1 MNGSITI
8 EAKETSEGARV
19 GVETHLMGVDFADK
33 LTLVHCLCKAV
44 ELTPHDLVVC
54 AAMMAAGK
62 LDGDEETFIDLG
74 KIQKA
79 KENMDNEGF
88 TDGRYK
94 DGE

>member
-8 EAKETSEGARV
+8 EAKETSEGIRV
-19 GVETHLMGVDFADK
+19 GVETHLMEVDFTDK

-44 ELTPHDLVVC
+44 KLTPHDLVFC
-54 AAMMAAGK
+54 AAMMGAGK

-79 KENMDNEGF
+79 KENMDNES
-88 TDGRYK
+88 
-94 DGE
+94 

>member
-8 EAKETSEGARV
+8 EAEKTSEGTRV
-19 GVETHLMGVDFADK
+19 GVETHLRHVDFEDK

-44 ELTPHDLVVC
+44 GLTPHELVFC

-62 LDGDEETFIDLG
+62 LDGDEETFIDLE

-79 KENMDNEGF
+79 KENMDNE
-88 TDGRYK
+88 
-94 DGE
+94 

>member
-8 EAKETSEGARV
+8 EAKEISEGTCV
-19 GVETHLMGVDFADK
+19 GVETHLMGVDLEDK

-44 ELTPHDLVVC
+44 ELTPHDLVFC

-62 LDGDEETFIDLG
+62 LDGDEETVIDLG

-79 KENMDNEGF
+79 KENMD
-88 TDGRYK
+88 K

>member
-8 EAKETSEGARV
+8 EAKETSEGTRV
-19 GVETHLMGVDFADK
+19 GVETHLMGVDLEDK
-33 LTLVHCLCKAV
+33 CVLVRCLCKDIKM
-44 ELTPHDLVVC
+44 TPHDLVFC

-79 KENMDNEGF
+79 KENMD
-88 TDGRYK
+88 

>member
-8 EAKETSEGARV
+8 EAKETSEGTLV
-19 GVETHLMGVDFADK
+19 GAETHLMEVAFTDK

-44 ELTPHDLVVC
+44 ELTPHDFVFC

-62 LDGDEETFIDLG
+62 LDGDEETFIDLE

-79 KENMDNEGF
+79 KENMDNES
-88 TDGRYK
+88 
-94 DGE
+94 

>member
-8 EAKETSEGARV
+8 EAAETSEGIRV
-19 GVETHLMGVDFADK
+19 GVETHLMGVDFEDK

-44 ELTPHDLVVC
+44 ELTPHELVFC

-62 LDGDEETFIDLG
+62 LDGDQETYIDLG

-79 KENMDNEGF
+79 KENMDNES
-88 TDGRYK
+88 
-94 DGE
+94 